1 MQLQHVEHGRRLA
14 IVNEPFLSII
24 EPYET
29 CYDIALAAIAQGKR
43 LTQLLQEGVSSVQ
56 MDYDLIYQGDSDWRL
71 LPAFD
76 HPYDPL
82 HCMLSGTGLT
92 HKASAENR
100 QKMHMAQQ
108 SSVETD
114 SMKMYRWGE
123 EGGKVPPGQI
133 GVQPEWFYKGN
144 GTSLRAHGAALS
156 VPNYADDGGEE
167 PEVAGV
173 YIIDE
178 RGRPWRIGFCT
189 ANEFSDHQMEKK
201 NYLYL
206 APSKIRNCAI
216 GPELVIDI
224 DFDDIIGKVGIIRE
238 TESMWRRTIKT
249 GEKNMAHSLSNL
261 EYHHFKY
268 ANHRQPGQV
277 HIHFFGAD
285 AFSFGEGWVLQDGDM
300 MEVQWEGLGR
310 PLKNYLVVDEGEEH
324 MVSVQT
330 MR

>member
-144 GTSLRAHGAALS
+144 GTSLRADGKEELS
-156 VPNYADDGGEE
+156 
-167 PEVAGV
+167 
-173 YIIDE
+173 I
-178 RGRPWRIGFCT
+178 
-189 ANEFSDHQMEKK
+189 FS
-201 NYLYL
+201 
-206 APSKIRNCAI
+206 
-216 GPELVIDI
+216 
-224 DFDDIIGKVGIIRE
+224 
-238 TESMWRRTIKT
+238 T
-249 GEKNMAHSLSNL
+249 
-261 EYHHFKY
+261 
-268 ANHRQPGQV
+268 
-277 HIHFFGAD
+277 
-285 AFSFGEGWVLQDGDM
+285 LQD
-300 MEVQWEGLGR
+300 
-310 PLKNYLVVDEGEEH
+310 
-324 MVSVQT
+324 S
-330 MR
+330 

>member
-1 MQLQHVEHGRRLA
+1 
-14 IVNEPFLSII
+14 
-24 EPYET
+24 
-29 CYDIALAAIAQGKR
+29 
-43 LTQLLQEGVSSVQ
+43 
-56 MDYDLIYQGDSDWRL
+56 
-71 LPAFD
+71 
-76 HPYDPL
+76 
-82 HCMLSGTGLT
+82 
-92 HKASAENR
+92 
-100 QKMHMAQQ
+100 
-108 SSVETD
+108 
-114 SMKMYRWGE
+114 
-123 EGGKVPPGQI
+123 
-133 GVQPEWFYKGN
+133 
-144 GTSLRAHGAALS
+144 
-156 VPNYADDGGEE
+156 
-167 PEVAGV
+167 
-173 YIIDE
+173 
-178 RGRPWRIGFCT
+178 
-189 ANEFSDHQMEKK
+189 MEKK